1 MLTII
6 ANQFDRSFWKRHLF
20 FLGTAIITIFIVG
33 YHYGTFDMAIHIPF
47 LKAMA
52 DPTLFPNDT
61 YIALHSTYF
70 SYFWFFFIPFEHI
83 GHLPGALFT
92 VHIISVYLTFW
103 AAWEISATLFHNPLA
118 SLFSVLA
125 FIAPHIGFVGFPVIE
140 FGVMSRTFV
149 LPYLLFAINLFL
161 QRRTVP
167 AFLLAGLMYNLHVV
181 IVNFVLAMF
190 LLDCSLEYKRIGI
203 KNILLGLATFVLAAL
218 PVLVWKSTAG
228 PIDFSLRP
236 EWYTFLVR
244 TMPNVF
250 VLFSAY
256 PQIIIITCSGFS
268 CLVLFLIAN
277 QFPPSPA
284 HEWTLR
290 IFIAAVFIIL
300 FVGQL
305 IDGWVPMT
313 ILIQSQI
320 NRAGLFLLIFAYI
333 YFAGYLAQRFQ
344 TETERE
350 SLIPL
355 SLAFFLFPT
364 PILALLV
371 MLVQKVLPT
380 TRRMQIE
387 LSVGVVVLSAVVF
400 FMCMQLQIW
409 NPKLEIYGEDTPW
422 VDVQTWAKTNTLKD
436 AIFIT
441 PPEEF
446 GLYQSDWRVYSE
458 RSTFATYS
466 EILVAAFNPHFTDGW
481 VERFKMIAPGA
492 MSKFGGDYFI
502 NTELTKE
509 AYYSLSV
516 ADIEKLSCTQKV
528 SYIVMEKPHTLSFTL
543 IYENQQFTVYDLRM
557 KMCDQ

>member
-20 FLGTAIITIFIVG
+20 FLGTAIFTIFIVG

-70 SYFWFFFIPFEHI
+70 SYFWYFFIPFEHI
-83 GHLPGALFT
+83 GHLPETLFT

-103 AAWEISATLFHNPLA
+103 AVWEISATLFHNPLA

-161 QRRTVP
+161 QRRTVL

-181 IVNFVLAMF
+181 TVNFVLAMF
-190 LLDCSLEYKRIGI
+190 LLDCALEYKRIGI

-218 PVLVWKSTAG
+218 PVLVWKANAG
-228 PIDFSLRP
+228 PVDFSLRA
-236 EWYTFLVR
+236 EWYDLLLR
-244 TMPNVF
+244 NMLNVF
-250 VLFSAY
+250 ALFSLHTY
-256 PQIIIITCSGFS
+256 IILITFSGFS
-268 CLVLFLIAN
+268 CLVLFQIAHRHLPN
-277 QFPPSPA
+277 PA
-284 HEWTLR
+284 HEKTLQ
-290 IFIAAVFIIL
+290 IFILAVFIIL
-300 FVGQL
+300 FGGQIMGIWL
-305 IDGWVPMT
+305 PIT

-320 NRAGLFLLIFAYI
+320 NRAGIFLLIFAYI
-333 YFAGYLAQRFQ
+333 CFSGYMAKRVQSGMEQ
-344 TETERE
+344 E
-350 SLIPL
+350 SSSLL
-355 SLAFFLFPT
+355 SLAFFLSPT
-364 PILALLV
+364 PILPVLILFFQKTVIMSRRTQFALALGIVALLGV
-371 MLVQKVLPT
+371 IFLVALK
-380 TRRMQIE
+380 
-387 LSVGVVVLSAVVF
+387 
-400 FMCMQLQIW
+400 LQIW
-409 NPKLEIYGEDTPW
+409 SPKIEIYGEDSPW
-422 VDVQTWAKTNTLKD
+422 VDVQIWARLNTAKD

-441 PPEEF
+441 PPDEH
-446 GLYQSDWRVYSE
+446 GLYQSDWRVHSE
-458 RSTFATYS
+458 RSTFVTYS
-466 EILVAAFNPHFTDGW
+466 EVLVAAFNPHYTDDW
-481 VERFKMIAPGA
+481 VDRFNEIAPGA
-492 MSKFGGDYFI
+492 MGNFDGDYFI

-509 AYYSLSV
+509 AYYRLSV
-516 ADIEKLSCTQKV
+516 ADIEKLACTQKV